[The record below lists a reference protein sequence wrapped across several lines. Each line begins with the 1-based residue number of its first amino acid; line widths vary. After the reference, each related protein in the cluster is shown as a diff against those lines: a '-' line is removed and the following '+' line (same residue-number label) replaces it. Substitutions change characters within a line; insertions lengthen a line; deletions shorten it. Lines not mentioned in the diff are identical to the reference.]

1 MIKIIL
7 FDDNPKMLDSLITL
21 IGTSDR
27 IEVAAAF
34 SNALHVIEQIKTHKP
49 DLVLMDID
57 MPGINGIEGLKQI
70 HKQFPQLPV
79 LMLTSFDDE
88 EKVFGALRNGARG
101 YLLKSMAPQKIL
113 KSIEEAAAGAV
124 PLSDNV
130 ANKVLN
136 YFKQPSTAEI
146 NYHLT
151 ERELEVLKHLVNGK
165 SYQQAADEM
174 IISYETVRT
183 HVKHLYTKLGVAT
196 LAEAVVKAVRENLVD

>member
-101 YLLKSMAPQKIL
+101 YLLNQ
-113 KSIEEAAAGAV
+113 
-124 PLSDNV
+124 
-130 ANKVLN
+130 
-136 YFKQPSTAEI
+136 
-146 NYHLT
+146 
-151 ERELEVLKHLVNGK
+151 
-165 SYQQAADEM
+165 
-174 IISYETVRT
+174 IS
-183 HVKHLYTKLGVAT
+183 
-196 LAEAVVKAVRENLVD
+196 